1 VIDVLLAARWALGT
15 LLMVA
20 AVAKLRGPGRDQLED
35 AIRSYRLVPSRLVRP
50 VAAGLPWLELT
61 LGVLLCAGVMLAV
74 AAACAA
80 LILTTFG
87 LAVGW
92 HVSRGRRFACG
103 CGNGATISWA
113 LVGRDLL
120 LSVVAVAIAV
130 GPSGGLA
137 VWPGWAAQH
146 VSVSTR
152 ALLPIPLVAITL
164 MLGVQLVTRG
174 QQLVRWRVRSESRG
188 LAT

>member
-1 VIDVLLAARWALGT
+1 VIDLLLAARWALAT
-15 LLMVA
+15 LLVGA

-35 AIRSYRLVPSRLVRP
+35 AIRSYRLVPSPLVRP

-61 LGVLLCAGVMLAV
+61 LGILLCAGVMLVTTAV
-74 AAACAA
+74 CAA
-80 LILTTFG
+80 LILATFG

-113 LVGRDLL
+113 LAGRDLL

-146 VSVSTR
+146 VSAS
-152 ALLPIPLVAITL
+152 AQAMLPIPLVAITL
-164 MLGVQLVTRG
+164 MLGVRVLMRG
-174 QQLVRWRVRSESRG
+174 QQLVRRRVGSESGR
-188 LAT
+188 LAV